1 MNILSRAVEYF
12 TEEARSLACMS
23 IACGTGNTVHTASG
37 GIASPDGQPVTADSV
52 FDLASLS
59 KLFTGLTA
67 MRLQAEGRLDLDA
80 PVTRYAKQFIHLDG
94 ITVSQVLG
102 FEIALRTPDRIDAQP
117 DPKAAEAALFAC
129 RPFPNGLKA
138 YSDIHAMVARYILES
153 AADEPLMRLVEM
165 ELLRPLG
172 MTNTWCCVPEAIRTR
187 CVSHDREHRIEGDRW
202 LVREGIA
209 PGTVHDPKTRAMAP
223 NGEVFCGHA
232 GLFSTAEDMTKL
244 CRGILRGDVLSASDL
259 RYMARNRTGYHM
271 ADGAWTQHLGLL
283 CYVRHP
289 VQRHSEVPVYM
300 SDEAIALSGFVGNHI
315 AIDPH
320 RGIFEFFLGSRVMNR
335 LTTLIPPPG
344 RTIAD
349 YGLAPD
355 GTGSIDWPGEGKV
368 ISSVDFV
375 YLKDAHYHPA
385 IAEVLFGK
393 KAGNE

>member
-1 MNILSRAVEYF
+1 MLSQAIEYF
-12 TEEARSLACMS
+12 TRETRSLACMS
-23 IACGTGNTVHTASG
+23 IACGTETTVHTVLG
-37 GIASPDGQPVTADSV
+37 GIASLDGQPVTKDSV

-67 MRLQAEGRLDLDA
+67 MRLRAAGKLDFDA
-80 PVTRYAKQFIHLDG
+80 PVTRYAPQFIHLDG
-94 ITVSQVLG
+94 IAVSQVLG
-102 FEIALRTPDRIDAQP
+102 FEIALRTPERIAAQP
-117 DPKAAEAALFAC
+117 DPKAAEATLFAC
-129 RPFPNGLKA
+129 CPYPNGLKA
-138 YSDIHAMVARYILES
+138 YSDIHAMVVRYILEG
-153 AADEPLMRLVEM
+153 AADESLMCLVEQ

-172 MTNTWCCVPEAIRTR
+172 MANTWCCVPEAVRAR
-187 CVSHDREHRIEGDRW
+187 CVSHDREHRIEGDCW

-209 PGTVHDPKTRAMAP
+209 PGTVHDPKARAMAP
-223 NGEVFCGHA
+223 NGEAFCGHA

-244 CRGILRGDVLSASDL
+244 CQGILRDDVLSASDL
-259 RYMARNRTGYHM
+259 RYMARNRTGHRM
-271 ADGAWTQHLGLL
+271 ADGTWTQHLGLL

-315 AIDPH
+315 AIDPR

-335 LTTLIPPPG
+335 LTTLIPPLR

-375 YLKDAHYHPA
+375 YLKDDHYHPA
-385 IAEVLFGK
+385 VAEVLFCK
-393 KAGNE
+393 KNRN